1 MRSRYRV
8 HEPDRAHFVTSTIT
22 GWLPVFTSPA
32 CCGILTGSFTD
43 CREHK
48 GLRLH
53 GWVIME
59 NHFHAIVSAPGLSAV
74 LADLKKFTARRLVEQ
89 LPREGR
95 DWLLRLL
102 AAEKAGHKTRSR
114 HQVWQEGFH
123 PQAIHDDAMMIQ
135 KLEYIHNNPV
145 RRGWVASPEHW
156 RWSSAHEWVKG
167 ASPVLVCEPWK

>member
-1 MRSRYRV
+1 MAGKRATAGQCGAMRSRYRV
-8 HEPDRAHFVTSTIT
+8 HEPERAHFVTSTIA

-32 CCGILTGSFTD
+32 CCEILAGSFAY

-59 NHFHAIVSAPGLSAV
+59 NHFHAIVSAPDLSVV

-102 AAEKAGHKTRSR
+102 AGEKAAHKAQSR
-114 HQVWQEGFH
+114 YQVWQ
-123 PQAIHDDAMMIQ
+123 
-135 KLEYIHNNPV
+135 
-145 RRGWVASPEHW
+145 
-156 RWSSAHEWVKG
+156 
-167 ASPVLVCEPWK
+167 